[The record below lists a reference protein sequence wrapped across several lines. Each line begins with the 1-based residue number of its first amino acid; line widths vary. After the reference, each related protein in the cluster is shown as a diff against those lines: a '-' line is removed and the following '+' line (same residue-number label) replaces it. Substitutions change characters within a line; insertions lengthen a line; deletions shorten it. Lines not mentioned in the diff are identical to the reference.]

1 MNTDMHDYNPSLRYF
16 AELLFKRKQIVI
28 GVFAFIVLASCS
40 VFLLPSKF
48 QADAK
53 ILIEKE
59 LITEKELLFRTS
71 LSGQTSEETWINS
84 EIEIIKSKPVAE
96 RAMIRCGLLDTAR
109 TPSGSIQ
116 ANKAIEKF
124 LKSVQIEKSRNSNVL
139 DITYEDEA
147 PELARKAVDALLQS
161 YIAYRAEI
169 HDDSESYHF
178 FSDQVRIADANL
190 REMENRLSV
199 FKQTQGIISP
209 DAQRQILIGRLA
221 DFGKT
226 LTDLR
231 TQRFTREMR
240 LAVLKRQM
248 ESGSDD
254 LIPSVQS
261 SDITG
266 RDKYISKLKSDLLD
280 MNLAKDRLLQQY
292 KPDYEE
298 VVNLDGQIA
307 ATKQM
312 IAREISQVIDSEQ
325 MMIQSLV
332 SEEKLLEN
340 AIANTNGEIKDFARK
355 EYQFAQYSRGI
366 DDNREVYSML
376 LKQMEEARI
385 SLAKIKKGINIK
397 VINPAELTP
406 DPVKPKR
413 KLFLLLGIFIGLMAA
428 VSAAVAVEY
437 FSPTISS
444 PQDLELVLGS
454 ASLGTIQHVRY
465 QTIYGSDIAPIA
477 RS

>member
-1 MNTDMHDYNPSLRYF
+1 MNTDLHYHNPSLRYF
-16 AELLFKRKQIVI
+16 TELLFKRKQILI
-28 GVFAFIVLASCS
+28 GVFALFVLASS
-40 VFLLPSKF
+40 TVFFLPPQF

-53 ILIEKE
+53 ILVEKE
-59 LITEKELLFRTS
+59 LVTEKELLFRTS

-96 RAMIRCGLLDTAR
+96 RAMIRCGLLDTTR
-109 TPSGSIQ
+109 NHLGSLQ
-116 ANKAIEKF
+116 ATQAVEKF
-124 LKSVQIEKSRNSNVL
+124 LKAVQIEKSRNSNVL
-139 DITYEDEA
+139 EISYDA
-147 PELARKAVDALLQS
+147 QVPEQARKAVDALITS

-209 DAQRQILIGRLA
+209 EAQRQILIGRLA

-254 LIPSVQS
+254 LIPSVES

-266 RDKYISKLKSDLLD
+266 RDKYIAKLKSDLLD
-280 MNLAKDRLLQQY
+280 MSLSKDRLLQQY

-298 VVNLDGQIA
+298 VVNLEGQIA

-312 IAREISQVIDSEQ
+312 LAREIGKVIDSEH

-332 SEEKLLEN
+332 SEEKLVEN
-340 AIANTNGEIKDFARK
+340 AIANTNNEIKDFARK
-355 EYQFAQYSRGI
+355 EYQFSQYSRGI
-366 DDNREVYSML
+366 DDNRDVYSML

-397 VINPAELTP
+397 VINPAELRP
-406 DPVKPKR
+406 DPVKPKK
-413 KLFLLLGIFIGLMAA
+413 KLVLLLGFFVGLMAA

-437 FSPTISS
+437 FNPTISS
-444 PQDLELVLGS
+444 TQDLEQVLGS
-454 ASLGTIQHVRY
+454 ASLGTVKHVRY
-465 QTIYGSDIAPIA
+465 QTISGTDIAPIA
-477 RS
+477 HS

>member
-1 MNTDMHDYNPSLRYF
+1 MNSETCHHTPSIRYLV
-16 AELLFKRKQIVI
+16 ELLFKRKQAFLV
-28 GVFAFIVLASCS
+28 VFSLIVLASSS
-40 VFLLPSKF
+40 VFLLPPKYE
-48 QADAK
+48 ADAK
-53 ILIEKE
+53 ILVEKE
-59 LITEKELLFRTS
+59 LVTEKELLFRTS
-71 LSGQTSEETWINS
+71 LSGQTSEETWINA

-96 RAMIRCGLLDTAR
+96 RALLSCGLLDSNAVR
-109 TPSGSIQ
+109 SGSIEV
-116 ANKAIEKF
+116 ARRIEKF
-124 LKSVQIEKSRNSNVL
+124 LKTVDVAKSRNSNVL
-139 DITYEDEA
+139 EISYEAEV
-147 PELARKAVDALLQS
+147 PETAYQAVSALLQA

-178 FSDQVRIADANL
+178 FSDQVRIADTNL
-190 REMENRLSV
+190 REMENRLAV

-209 DAQRQILIGRLA
+209 DAQRQILIARLA

-240 LAVLKRQM
+240 LAVLKQQA

-280 MNLAKDRLLQQY
+280 MNLNKDRLLQQY

-298 VVNLDGQIA
+298 VVNLEGQIT

-312 IAREISQVIDSEQ
+312 IAREIGQVIDSEQ
-325 MMIQSLV
+325 LMIQSLL
-332 SEEKLLEN
+332 SEEKMVQD
-340 AIANTNGEIKDFARK
+340 AIQKTNEEIKDFARK
-355 EYQFAQYSRGI
+355 EYQFSQYSRGI
-366 DDNREVYSML
+366 DDNRDVYSML

-397 VINPAELTP
+397 VINPAELKP
-406 DPVKPKR
+406 EAVKPKR
-413 KLFLLLGIFIGLMAA
+413 KLILLIGLFLGLIAA
-428 VSAAVAVEY
+428 VTTAVALEY
-437 FSPTISS
+437 YSPTIGSA
-444 PQDLELVLGS
+444 QDLESALGS
-454 ASLGTIQHVRY
+454 PSLGTVEHVRY
-465 QTIYGSDIAPIA
+465 QPIAGPDIAPI
-477 RS
+477 SQS